1 MLHLYDRCEWNGN
14 LGVLWFY
21 EFINTFVRSNYAI
34 WWMMYEMVKLILR
47 NNYEYKECMGCV
59 CVLCA
64 CQMCSKMFTYKLFY
78 AYVYMR
84 FILTCINWISIWKF
98 MHILSV
104 ANYDN
109 IICDLSL
116 KSDHYFATCSP
127 VSELN
132 VILFAG

>member
-1 MLHLYDRCEWNGN
+1 MYDFSFIIILANNYISFSFSYFGSSFPFRFEWLQLTKKNTFYVERNDRRISHLYVRCEWNGN

-34 WWMMYEMVKLILR
+34 WWMIYEMVKLILR

-78 AYVYMR
+78 TYVYMR
-84 FILTCINWISIWKF
+84 FI
-98 MHILSV
+98 
-104 ANYDN
+104 
-109 IICDLSL
+109 
-116 KSDHYFATCSP
+116 
-127 VSELN
+127 
-132 VILFAG
+132 